1 MTSPGKAGTSS
12 ASVGGILHQALLDLT
27 QWAERGVAPLPS
39 TRYRRDSLNQ
49 VVLPAK
55 GSEPFGHQPVVHLTA
70 NGRERAEVAVNVP
83 VNLVSQI
90 EMPPR
95 AGKIV
100 EYDWYLGG
108 SDYTFEPAT
117 KLATPQVRVNA
128 TRTVSFPKPGEYV
141 ITLRTVAERDG
152 AGGAGSTTPLINIHR
167 VRVVVR

>member
-1 MTSPGKAGTSS
+1 MYAQNQTSQDSGAHKDDL
-12 ASVGGILHQALLDLT
+12 VERRQRYIDRQIALD
-27 QWAERGVAPLPS
+27 
-39 TRYRRDSLNQ
+39 
-49 VVLPAK
+49 K
-55 GSEPFGHQPVVHLTA
+55 GA
-70 NGRERAEVAVNVP
+70 

-95 AGKIV
+95 AGTIV

-152 AGGAGSTTPLINIHR
+152 AGGAESTTPLINIHR